1 MEEMGLREII
11 GQAIGEASMLWS
23 RTPKG
28 VFQSDEA
35 SKLID
40 RVIKEIEQLGAGKST
55 SEKENKAYKEMWE
68 ELKEWYGD
76 RKAIPQAQMYLSA
89 EEKYISEIMEEL
101 EKIYLKGG
109 D

>member
-68 ELKEWYGD
+68 ELKEKYEG
-76 RKAIPQAQMYLSA
+76 RKTNY
-89 EEKYISEIMEEL
+89 EYIQFISLLINEL
-101 EKIYLKGG
+101 EQKYLKWVIK
-109 D
+109 

>member
-1 MEEMGLREII
+1 MMKVEEAIEFLDDIFSKSKNPKCNLANLNKII
-11 GQAIGEASMLWS
+11 YLLESIQSLEA
-23 RTPKG
+23 
-28 VFQSDEA
+28 
-35 SKLID
+35 
-40 RVIKEIEQLGAGKST
+40 
-55 SEKENKAYKEMWE
+55 ENKAYKEMWE
-68 ELKEWYGD
+68 ELKEYYGD